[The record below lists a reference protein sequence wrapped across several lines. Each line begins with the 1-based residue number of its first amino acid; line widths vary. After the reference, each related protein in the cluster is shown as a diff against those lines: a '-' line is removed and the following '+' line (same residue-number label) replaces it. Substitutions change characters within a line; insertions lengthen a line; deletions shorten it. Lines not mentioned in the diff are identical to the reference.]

1 MLPFIQPSI
10 FPSEL
15 LPLLAEHFKNPKA
28 SSDTDA
34 ALALALKRYDAPNDK
49 TFIFEIPEGKNFI
62 LYNERIFQKGK
73 KRRKRFECVEVKTGK
88 LYLFNPNAEVEL
100 IE

>member
-1 MLPFIQPSI
+1 MYPLENVGKKPNSWFIIREKQVKM
-10 FPSEL
+10 
-15 LPLLAEHFKNPKA
+15 PLRH
-28 SSDTDA
+28 
-34 ALALALKRYDAPNDK
+34 
-49 TFIFEIPEGKNFI
+49 KNFK